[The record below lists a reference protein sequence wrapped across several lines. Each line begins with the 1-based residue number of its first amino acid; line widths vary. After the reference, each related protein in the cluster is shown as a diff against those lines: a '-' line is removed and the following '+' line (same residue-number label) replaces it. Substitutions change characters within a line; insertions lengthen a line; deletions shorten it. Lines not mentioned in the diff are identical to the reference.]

1 VAQAS
6 TGRAKGPPADAL
18 VIFGITGDLA
28 KKMTFKALYRLH
40 LNGTLDVPVFG
51 VARND
56 WSDKDLH
63 DHARRSVEEAGEEGS
78 ADIDE
83 DAFKAFTE
91 RLTYV
96 QGDYTDSE
104 TYARLRKDI
113 AFAKH
118 PVFYLEIPPF
128 LFAEVIDELGK
139 GGLAD
144 GGRVVIEKP
153 FGHDLDS
160 AKELN
165 DRIHEV
171 LDEDQIYRIDH
182 FLGKEPVMDIT
193 YLRFANSMFEPI
205 WNRRY
210 IESVQI
216 TMAEDFGVEDRGS
229 FYDPVG
235 CLRDVVQNHLLQVL
249 ALVAMEPPSA
259 GADPD
264 PIRDAKLDLFKAIS
278 DVNPNRFVRGQYEGY
293 REIEGVDPKSSTE
306 TFVGLRLD
314 IQNWRWSG
322 VPFFIRAGKCLAER
336 VTEVRVI
343 LQNPPPVGIG
353 DGPTPET
360 DEIVVRIDPDPGA
373 RVLLEAKQPGEDSL
387 RRVHL
392 DLLFEQQFG
401 GQPGPYERLLGD
413 ALAGQQQRFAREDSV
428 METWRVVQPLIDRP
442 CELDTYSPGTWGPE
456 GASNLLHGYGG
467 WRRPWLP
474 DDARV
479 LRGEAEEQ
487 PVSGGTVG
495 AG

>member
-6 TGRAKGPPADAL
+6 TGRAKGHPADAL

-28 KKMTFKALYRLH
+28 KKMTFRALYRLH
-40 LNGTLDVPVFG
+40 ANGTLDVPVIG

-56 WSDKDLH
+56 WSDEDLH
-63 DHARRSVEEAGEEGS
+63 DHARRSIEEASEEGTG
-78 ADIDE
+78 DIDE
-83 DAFKAFTE
+83 DAFKGFSE

-96 QGDYTDSE
+96 QGDYTDSA
-104 TYARLRKDI
+104 TYARLKKDI
-113 AFAKH
+113 AFARH
-118 PVFYLEIPPF
+118 PVFYLAIPPS
-128 LFAEVIDELGK
+128 LFAAVIDELGK
-139 GGLAD
+139 AGLSD
-144 GGRVVIEKP
+144 GSRVVIEKP
-153 FGHDLDS
+153 FGHDRSS
-160 AKELN
+160 ALELN

-216 TMAEDFGVEDRGS
+216 TMAEDFGVEDRGN

-264 PIRDAKLDLFKAIS
+264 PIRDSKLDLFKAIP
-278 DVNPNRFVRGQYEGY
+278 DVNPNRYVRGQYDGY
-293 REIEGVDPKSSTE
+293 REIEGVDPKSMTE

-322 VPFFIRAGKCLAER
+322 IPFFIRAGKCLAEK

-353 DGPTPET
+353 DGPTPAT

-373 RVLLEAKQPGEDSL
+373 RILLEAKQPGEDSL

-413 ALAGQQQRFAREDSV
+413 ALAGEQQRFAREDSV
-428 METWRVVQPLIDRP
+428 METWRIVQPLIDRP
-442 CELDTYSPGTWGPE
+442 CELEAYSPGGWGPE

-487 PVSGGTVG
+487 PV
-495 AG
+495 